1 MFTVHTVQQL
11 CTHVE
16 SIFIVYTVYMQGLY
30 LQYTVYSNYLCV
42 EPIFTVHYFN
52 TPCDRHG
59 NPTTNHR
66 LHVQEQHYMALAW

>member
-1 MFTVHTVQQL
+1 
-11 CTHVE
+11 
-16 SIFIVYTVYMQGLY
+16 MQGLY

-59 NPTTNHR
+59 NPTINHC
-66 LHVQEQHYMALAW
+66 LHVQEQHYMAFISLLLMEFKYGL